1 MPLVRTGVICY
12 VYRNLRCL
20 RQQIGQTAG
29 QIWHLLNEEGP
40 LSFAKLVKQLDQ
52 NRDVVMQAVGWLAR
66 EEKVNIQETNRGGVA
81 SLAQP

>member
-1 MPLVRTGVICY
+1 MICY